1 MNKGKPLTNEQKEF
15 IRANFKELSRERM
28 ARELKVSFKK
38 VEQLCV
44 AENLKRSRYVSR
56 GIYKARTED
65 ASKPKINRPP
75 AHYSNRSREEVISYY
90 EKLEV

>member
-44 AENLKRSRYVSR
+44 AENLKRSRYISR
-56 GIYKARTED
+56 GKYKTKVEEP
-65 ASKPKINRPP
+65 PKSRIKRPP

-90 EKLEV
+90 ENL